1 MFVNVMSSSDLE
13 GASEFFMTCCVS
25 LSLSPTQEA
34 PRDKS
39 EHYDQ
44 TQSSDLAIKDD
55 LFLLSHW
62 WGSVEHGC
70 CCLVSQNTQLTS
82 PFPHGLFIQGSV
94 WFPDVVAA
102 HRMKAPPLRGPS
114 ELIIFCHGFLSKSGQ
129 FSGGGPVLTALCLLP
144 GWVPQPQP

>member
-1 MFVNVMSSSDLE
+1 MSMSVMSSSDLE
-13 GASEFFMTCCVS
+13 GASELFMTCCVS
-25 LSLSPTQEA
+25 LSWVEMKPGLSPTQEA

-39 EHYDQ
+39 EPYDQ

-55 LFLLSHW
+55 LFLLTHW
-62 WGSVEHGC
+62 WGSVEHGS

-102 HRMKAPPLRGPS
+102 HRMKARPLRGPS

-129 FSGGGPVLTALCLLP
+129 FWWGDVS
-144 GWVPQPQP
+144 